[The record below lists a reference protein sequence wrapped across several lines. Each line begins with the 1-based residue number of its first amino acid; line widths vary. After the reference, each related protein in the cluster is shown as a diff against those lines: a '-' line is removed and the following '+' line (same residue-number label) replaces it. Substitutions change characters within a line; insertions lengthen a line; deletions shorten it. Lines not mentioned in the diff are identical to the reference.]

1 MHTNYSP
8 PTSMLHPAEILSMS
22 VRWGLHC
29 ARVFHWRKG
38 PFGDKQFSCPLWSQW
53 GHIPLLWA
61 SVSSRYW
68 SPRCSAA
75 LTIQTRCATKSLNL
89 LAHYHL
95 LSSSPPFI
103 IPYLDQYCWLHCSIS
118 QKTSWIALCWL
129 FSRIACFLNCL
140 QCGSK
145 TAWAE
150 REDAFLPRHRAQSYL
165 CRPHTYSRVHG
176 YLSPPC
182 GHSAY
187 IIPAF
192 KFVHSFYGETVGL
205 YGYLVICM

>member
-1 MHTNYSP
+1 MGGHREVHLSTVKEKRGYGQRLTLQTPYYSMHTNYSP

-29 ARVFHWRKG
+29 ARVFHWRKR

-145 TAWAE
+145 TAWA
-150 REDAFLPRHRAQSYL
+150 D
-165 CRPHTYSRVHG
+165 
-176 YLSPPC
+176 
-182 GHSAY
+182 
-187 IIPAF
+187 
-192 KFVHSFYGETVGL
+192 
-205 YGYLVICM
+205 